1 MAQDNETSPPAD
13 DSTGAVSGDGPPQDE
28 SPSSETASSETASSE
43 TGGTEAAAASG
54 ASRVAAKDALSKA
67 RAAGG
72 RDQKSARAVKRAARS
87 ANLSGGG
94 TGTRLR
100 QRSLGFPMLLVA
112 IFVLGSALVAY
123 AYSVNAS
130 QNETRPQQLID
141 HWHSAYAV
149 WDCADGENGY
159 DENGEPIFK
168 PVFESSR
175 DERGVHSHQDGV
187 IHIHPFVST
196 SSGKN
201 ANFDAFMSEMG
212 LTDEGARITDDA
224 IHMPDGTRLEEG
236 VDCGGEP
243 AIIQIARWYRLSQTD
258 KKPVIYTEDLGKVRF
273 LANGEAFTIARAPE
287 GAEIPP
293 PPPERRDHARGLGP
307 YSEISPNG
315 ATNPFD
321 NPELYEFDEDGNPLT
336 LEDGTPVLK
345 GDEVEDAT
353 TTTVEGETTT
363 TVEGETTTTVEGET
377 TTTVEGET
385 TTTVEGETTT
395 TAESETDPDDTE
407 ADTTTTT
414 VAEPVESEEDEA
426 EATTTTAAPDEN

>member
-1 MAQDNETSPPAD
+1 MAQDNETSPSAD
-13 DSTGAVSGDGPPQDE
+13 DSTD
-28 SPSSETASSETASSE
+28 ASSSD
-43 TGGTEAAAASG
+43 AAASG

-72 RDQKSARAVKRAARS
+72 GRDQKSARAVKRAARS
-87 ANLSGGG
+87 ANLSGGSG
-94 TGTRLR
+94 RRLR

-149 WDCADGENGY
+149 WDCVDGENGY

-168 PVFESSR
+168 PVFTSSR

-196 SSGKN
+196 TSGKN

-258 KKPVIYTEDLGKVRF
+258 KKPIIYTEDLGKVRF

-315 ATNPFD
+315 GTNPFD
-321 NPELYEFDEDGNPLT
+321 NPELYQFDEDGNPLT
-336 LEDGTPVLK
+336 SEDGTPILK